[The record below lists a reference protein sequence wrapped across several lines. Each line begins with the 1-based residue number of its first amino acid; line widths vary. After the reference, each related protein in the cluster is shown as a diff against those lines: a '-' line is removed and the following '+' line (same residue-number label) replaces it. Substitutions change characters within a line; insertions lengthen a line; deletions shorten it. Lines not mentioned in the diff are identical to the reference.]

1 MSNVSAILRAYD
13 QRKAER
19 KAVTKV
25 GKAVTE
31 PAPYD
36 PLQDPD
42 SAEFFAASLAR
53 VEAEIIYPDTNR
65 EPKSIH
71 SPTQAARI
79 RFSPPIPKGT
89 GPQKRFSVNGW

>member
-1 MSNVSAILRAYD
+1 MSKLSSILRAYD

-31 PAPYD
+31 PDPYD

-42 SAEFFAASLAR
+42 TAEFFNASLER
-53 VEAEIIYPDTNR
+53 VESEMIYQAPST

-79 RFSPPIPKGT
+79 RFAPPIPKGT
-89 GPQKRFSVNGW
+89 GPQKRFSINGW